1 MKSFKS
7 INLIVLALSVT
18 EVPAFASNCFSIEE
32 ASKKGLIK
40 LSIKGKGG
48 HTGDVIEMK
57 IKNLTN
63 RILDLKLEDGRI
75 LDSKKNNEQDLL
87 VTRSEEFFVNANQQ
101 KTLNVFGM
109 CCQAHNASP
118 QYNSDYTF
126 GKMADSNLI
135 KLAYFIDTSKQ
146 YSSSTAQQAIWT
158 ISDNNS
164 LASIWGGEKNSVIKF
179 RNFVAKL
186 TGREIPSYD
195 ITYLQE
201 NGNNVNGRAT
211 KIEGIFNYTVPV
223 SGKVTIG
230 IYDNSGHL
238 VQLLF
243 KDLGHDKGECKVYY
257 TFRTGNLT
265 PGTYYTRMHM
275 DGTLQKEMKI
285 EF

>member
-7 INLIVLALSVT
+7 ISFIVLTLSVA
-18 EVPAFASNCFSIEE
+18 EVPVFSSNSISIEE

-40 LSIKGKGG
+40 FSIKGKGG
-48 HTGDVIEMK
+48 FTGDVIEMK

-63 RILDLKLEDGRI
+63 HKLDLKIEDGRI

-87 VTRSEEFFVNANQQ
+87 VTRSEEFFVNANQL

-118 QYNSDYTF
+118 EYNSDFTF
-126 GKMADSNLI
+126 GKLADSNLI

-146 YSSSTAQQAIWT
+146 YSNSTAQQAVWT
-158 ISDNNS
+158 LSDNNS
-164 LASIWGGEKNSVIKF
+164 LASICGGEKDIVIKF
-179 RNFVAKL
+179 RNFVSKL

-201 NGNNVNGRAT
+201 GRNNVNGRAT
-211 KIEGIFNYTVPV
+211 KIDGVFDYTVPV

-230 IYDNSGHL
+230 IYDKDGHL

-243 KDLGHDKGECKVYY
+243 KDFGHDKGKCKLYY
-257 TFRTGNLT
+257 TFRTKDLI
-265 PGTYYTRMHM
+265 PGIYYARMHM
-275 DGTLQKEMKI
+275 EGVLQNEMKI